1 MHCEKQIKCMN
12 SYPNKYL
19 CLHDDASGNL
29 AKWTQQPVLFKRIMN
44 YAMVI
49 KDVSNLDKPG
59 VIVNDVITSEQTT
72 FSLANIFFLD

>member
-1 MHCEKQIKCMN
+1 MN